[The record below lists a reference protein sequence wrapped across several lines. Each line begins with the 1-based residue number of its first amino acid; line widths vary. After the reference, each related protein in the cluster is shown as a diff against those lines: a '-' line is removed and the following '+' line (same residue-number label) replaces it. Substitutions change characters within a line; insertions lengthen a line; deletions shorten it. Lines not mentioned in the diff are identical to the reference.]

1 MFRDVPECS
10 MFRVLLTPGRNIAE
24 ESEHVSIFS
33 HEKNREQDKNWFEKN
48 FQFGIIMFFSLND
61 TLIIFFLC

>member
-1 MFRDVPECS
+1 MFYGHANKAQ
-10 MFRVLLTPGRNIAE
+10 VLLLLLIGRNIAE

-33 HEKNREQDKNWFEKN
+33 HEKIKNRTKIGLKRIFNLELLR
-48 FQFGIIMFFSLND
+48 FFFLND